1 MKTYLKYHS
10 KRVLEGPSP
19 LKVAIYLLSINKSLT
34 RGNKVVR
41 FMAEEHNTHEM
52 SLKKPKFKKK
62 QKINRLEII
71 WVVSKSMKN
80 LIESK

>member
-1 MKTYLKYHS
+1 M
-10 KRVLEGPSP
+10 
-19 LKVAIYLLSINKSLT
+19 AIYLLSINKSLT
-34 RGNKVVR
+34 SGNTVVR